1 MEKGNLGTWNRRIR
15 RITEKRQWQIEVF
28 PRPRVHDSPKA
39 FDNLEARERNL
50 MVWGNSAEVALGRH
64 DKGI

>member
-28 PRPRVHDSPKA
+28 PRPKVHDSPKA
-39 FDNLEARERNL
+39 FDNLEARERGTKWYGESQQRL
-50 MVWGNSAEVALGRH
+50 L
-64 DKGI
+64 